1 MEQTIFTFLGSILGH
16 GAAQVVGHV
25 LLVAAI
31 VIAMAYFATKHLSV
45 VPKGMQNVMEL
56 YLQGVI
62 SMGRDVVGEKY
73 ARKYLP
79 LVATIGLFV
88 FVSNV
93 IGIIP
98 GFESPTANINV
109 TLPLALLV
117 FFYYNYEGIK
127 KNGVVNYF
135 KHFMGPVPALAPL
148 MFPIEIVSHLSR
160 IISLAFRL
168 FGNIKG
174 DDLFLWVLLMLV
186 PWALVPVVPLAML
199 AFMAVLQ
206 TFIFMILT
214 YVYLAGAV
222 LMDEHEHHEK
232 PEEEIVEDIAKAIP

>member
-1 MEQTIFTFLGSILGH
+1 MEGVFTYLGFIFGH
-16 GAAQVVGHV
+16 GQMMFVAHL
-25 LLVAAI
+25 LLVAVIIILIAKMATKKENFGAVPTGTQNVI
-31 VIAMAYFATKHLSV
+31 EAYLDGVIAMGKD
-45 VPKGMQNVMEL
+45 
-56 YLQGVI
+56 VI
-62 SMGRDVVGEKY
+62 GEAL

-79 LVATIGLFV
+79 LVAAVGFFV

-98 GFESPTANINV
+98 GFESPTSNINV

-127 KNGVVNYF
+127 ENGVIKYF
-135 KHFMGPVPALAPL
+135 GHFMGPVKILAPL
-148 MFPIEIVSHLSR
+148 MFPIEIVSHISR
-160 IISLAFRL
+160 IISLSFRL

-186 PWALVPVVPLAML
+186 PYFAPLPAYLLLSFSAL
-199 AFMAVLQ
+199 LQ
-206 TFIFMILT
+206 TFVFMILI

-222 LMDEHEHHEK
+222 VMDEDH
-232 PEEEIVEDIAKAIP
+232 

>member
-1 MEQTIFTFLGSILGH
+1 MEETIFTFVGSIFGH
-16 GAAQVVGHV
+16 GAGLVIGHLV
-25 LLVAAI
+25 LVTLIIIAVAT
-31 VIAMAYFATKHLSV
+31 MATKNLNV

-56 YLQGVI
+56 YLGGVL
-62 SMGRDVVGEKY
+62 SMGKDVVGEKY

-88 FVSNV
+88 FFSNL

-109 TLPLALLV
+109 TLPLAIAV
-117 FFYYNYEGIK
+117 FIYYNYEGIK
-127 KNGVVNYF
+127 KNGVVHYF
-135 KHFMGPVPALAPL
+135 AHFMGPVKALAPL
-148 MFPIEIVSHLSR
+148 MFPIEVVSHLSR
-160 IISLAFRL
+160 IISLSFRL

-174 DDLFLWVLLMLV
+174 DDLFLWVLLMLT
-186 PWALVPVVPLAML
+186 PWIIPLVPFAML
-199 AFMAVLQ
+199 SFMAVLQ

-222 LMDEHEHHEK
+222 LIDEEHGHK
-232 PEEEIVEDIAKAIP
+232 EEDIVEEMATESL

>member
-1 MEQTIFTFLGSILGH
+1 MEGVFTYIGAIVGH
-16 GAAQVVGHV
+16 GQMLFVVHL

-31 VIAMAYFATKHLSV
+31 IVFLAKMAMNESKLRA
-45 VPKGMQNVMEL
+45 VPNGAQNVMEAFL
-56 YLQGVI
+56 GGVI
-62 SMGRDVVGEKY
+62 AMGKDVIGEEK

-79 LVATIGLFV
+79 LVAAVGIFV

-98 GFESPTANINV
+98 GFESPTSNINI

-127 KNGVVNYF
+127 ENGVKKYF
-135 KHFMGPVPALAPL
+135 AHFMGPVKALAPL

-160 IISLAFRL
+160 IVSLSFRL

-186 PWALVPVVPLAML
+186 PFIAPLPAYLLLSFSAL
-199 AFMAVLQ
+199 LQ
-206 TFIFMILT
+206 TFVFMILI

-222 LMDEHEHHEK
+222 AMDEDH
-232 PEEEIVEDIAKAIP
+232 